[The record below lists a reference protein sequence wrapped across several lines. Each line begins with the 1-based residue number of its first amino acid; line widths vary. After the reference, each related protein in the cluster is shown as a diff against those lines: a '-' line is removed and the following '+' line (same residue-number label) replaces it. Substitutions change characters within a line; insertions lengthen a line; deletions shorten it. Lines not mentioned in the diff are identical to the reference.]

1 MYDRVFNYNC
11 KHWTKRG
18 GLEHGSSIKS
28 NTFSYR
34 YLKDIW
40 MDNINV
46 CIDLY
51 YLVNGLILVFS
62 CTILIYNYLVIKS
75 FVFYKIFR

>member
-46 CIDLY
+46 LRKCLY
-51 YLVNGLILVFS
+51 RFILFS
-62 CTILIYNYLVIKS
+62 QWVDFS
-75 FVFYKIFR
+75 FFMYYINL